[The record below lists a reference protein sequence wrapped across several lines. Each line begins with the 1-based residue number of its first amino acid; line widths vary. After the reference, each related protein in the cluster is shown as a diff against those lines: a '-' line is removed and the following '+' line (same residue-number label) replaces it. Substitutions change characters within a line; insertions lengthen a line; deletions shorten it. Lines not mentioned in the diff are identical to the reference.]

1 MFKGKHIQ
9 CNKIQYSKI
18 RINLFLEAVRSIPLS
33 ATFSDT
39 CE

>member
-9 CNKIQYSKI
+9 CNMIHNSKI
-18 RINLFLEAVRSIPLS
+18 KLNLFLEAMRSIPLS